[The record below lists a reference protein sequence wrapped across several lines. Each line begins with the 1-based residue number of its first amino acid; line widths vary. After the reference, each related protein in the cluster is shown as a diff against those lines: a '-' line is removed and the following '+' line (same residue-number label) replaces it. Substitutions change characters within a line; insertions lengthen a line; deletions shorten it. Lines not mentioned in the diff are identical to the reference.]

1 MSRLDRLD
9 DRWVPILAARLRSFV
24 DSVGHR
30 RHTVLL
36 RGEQA
41 WQSLRSP
48 GRGSFLRRLDDR
60 YASRGPLALLREIP
74 QLGFLLVALVFL
86 GGAGVALARSG
97 PSDADQQRQF
107 QESLSAGGIPTV
119 GPDPGAGV
127 QDYIDATT
135 ARIVDLNRAD
145 PDQRYTAL
153 VSFVAYAKVE
163 DIADL
168 VDEVDVKKVFSRAK
182 SAGAT
187 AEVLQIS
194 VQDLVQDTR
203 KVFADTAKRK
213 ARDQQ
218 DNLSQAR
225 SITSAV
231 ATEQAFKAE
240 FVRQAEVDG
249 KEAAAYRS
257 TCPCVFAVLVEAG
270 ARELSELLQTGG
282 VRAVDVAVAGA
293 TAVDVEVTQFFLPED
308 KGTVPARPKPIGQ
321 DYGTTSGS

>member
-1 MSRLDRLD
+1 MSRLDDLD
-9 DRWVPILAARLRSFV
+9 ARWVPVLAARLRSLV
-24 DSVGHR
+24 DGGGR
-30 RHTVLL
+30 RRSTVL
-36 RGEQA
+36 RWGEQA
-41 WQSLRSP
+41 WQSLLAP
-48 GRGSFLRRLDDR
+48 GSGSFLRRLDDR
-60 YASRGPLALLREIP
+60 YASKGPLALVREVP
-74 QLGFLLVALVFL
+74 QLGILLVALVFL

-107 QESLSAGGIPTV
+107 QESLAAGEIPTV
-119 GPDPGAGV
+119 GPDTGAGV
-127 QDYIDATT
+127 QDYIEATT
-135 ARIVDLNRAD
+135 ARVVDLNRAD
-145 PDQRYTAL
+145 PDKRYTAM

-182 SAGAT
+182 SAGST

-194 VQDLVQDTR
+194 VQDVVQDTR
-203 KVFADTAKRK
+203 KVFAATAQRK

-231 ATEQAFKAE
+231 GTEQAFKAE

-249 KEAAAYRS
+249 KEAAAYRT
-257 TCPCVFAVLVEAG
+257 TCPCVFAVLVEG
-270 ARELSELLQTGG
+270 EARELAELLQTGG
-282 VRAVDVAVAGA
+282 VRAVDAAVAGA

-308 KGTVPARPKPIGQ
+308 KGTVPVRPKPIGQ
-321 DYGTTSGS
+321 DYGSTSGS